1 MINKDQ
7 LTIRDYELLGQA
19 YSNLIEAGL
28 VIATTEYDD
37 FVEAVLTGFNPG
49 FEDDNE

>member
-19 YSNLIEAGL
+19 YSNLIDAGL
-28 VIATTEYDD
+28 VIAVTEYDT
-37 FVEAVLTGFNPG
+37 FLEAVTKKP
-49 FEDDNE
+49 EDEDE

>member
-1 MINKDQ
+1 MINKDD
-7 LTIRDYELLGQA
+7 LTIHDYDLLGQA

-37 FVEAVLTGFNPG
+37 FLEAVLTGFNPG
-49 FEDDNE
+49 FEDEE